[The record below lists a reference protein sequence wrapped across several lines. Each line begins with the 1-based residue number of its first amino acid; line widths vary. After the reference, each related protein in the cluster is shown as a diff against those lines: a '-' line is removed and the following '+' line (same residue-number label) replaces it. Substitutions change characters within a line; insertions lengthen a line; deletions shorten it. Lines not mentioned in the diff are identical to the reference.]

1 MFAKNTLASAVAAAI
16 GVSAVGVTQ
25 ADTLFFP
32 YVALSDTVTTIVSVI
47 NTTDDNWNENGDSV
61 ASTHLHYRLYYKTI
75 TKDEDREYLLK
86 NCEEYDEYLPTSR
99 NDIQTIDLGGVF
111 GDSTAGVLFN
121 DPSINNKWKQSGRD
135 YALGRNVKPA
145 RGYLVVDNSDT
156 TVDRTLAGEAFV
168 FEFGSGAAWGYQAY
182 DANN

>member
-47 NTTDDNWNENGDSV
+47 NRTDNNWDQSGNPGT
-61 ASTHLHYRLYYKTI
+61 THLHYRLYYKNI
-75 TKDEDREYLLK
+75 AKGEDLLK
-86 NCEEYDEYLPTSR
+86 NCEEYEEYLPTSR
-99 NDIQTIDLGGVF
+99 FDIQTIDLGGVF

-145 RGYLVVDNSDT
+145 RGYL
-156 TVDRTLAGEAFV
+156 
-168 FEFGSGAAWGYQAY
+168 
-182 DANN
+182 